1 MSEQEARISDAEWDL
16 LEALWER
23 KRATARELSEA
34 LAGSR
39 GWARTTVKTM
49 LDRMVAKGLVAA
61 RQVGNTFE
69 YTPAV
74 EPEHAR
80 RSAWRRFV
88 EEAFGGAV
96 APALQF
102 IANDAKLTPKQREKL
117 RELLD
122 QVGDGHE

>member
-1 MSEQEARISDAEWDL
+1 MSEQETRISDAEWDL
-16 LEALWER
+16 MEALWER
-23 KRATARELSEA
+23 KRATARELAEA
-34 LAGSR
+34 LSGSR

-49 LDRMVAKGLVAA
+49 LDRMAAKGLVAA

-69 YTPAV
+69 YTPAM

-80 RSAWRRFV
+80 RTAWRRFV
-88 EEAFGGAV
+88 GEAFGGAV

-102 IANDAKLTPKQREKL
+102 IATDAKLTAKQREKL

-122 QVGDGHE
+122 EVEKDHD